1 MSRLNFRDLIEQ
13 LLSSIFRPVTKREIL
28 LNTVSLF
35 FTIKYLG
42 GGMAFMVVLRI
53 FFRLQRT
60 LILYPGNIPEFV
72 LAEDILSLQK
82 ISLRF
87 DAATDFQLDKK
98 L

>member
-1 MSRLNFRDLIEQ
+1 
-13 LLSSIFRPVTKREIL
+13 
-28 LNTVSLF
+28 
-35 FTIKYLG
+35 
-42 GGMAFMVVLRI
+42 MVVLRI

-60 LILYPGNIPEFV
+60 LILYPGNIPEFAV
-72 LAEDILSLQK
+72 SEDILSLQK